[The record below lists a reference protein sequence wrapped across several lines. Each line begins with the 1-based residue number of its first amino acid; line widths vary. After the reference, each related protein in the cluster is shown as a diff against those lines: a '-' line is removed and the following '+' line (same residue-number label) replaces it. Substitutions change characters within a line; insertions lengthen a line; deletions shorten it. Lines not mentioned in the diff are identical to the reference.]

1 MLTSVIN
8 VLSQK
13 TILLDFFAVRVA
25 MWHSLT
31 NRIAESLGQ
40 LPGKALLKNGNSHRV
55 VEEGDGGMNWE
66 SNIDVYT
73 PLCVKWLVGRGYT
86 GQGAHLDALW

>member
-31 NRIAESLGQ
+31 NRIVELLGQ
-40 LPGKALLKNGNSHRV
+40 MPGKAILKNANSYRV
-55 VEEGDGGMNWE
+55 VGEGDGGMNWE
-66 SNIDVYT
+66 SNTDVCT
-73 PLCVKWLVGRGYT
+73 PLCVK
-86 GQGAHLDALW
+86 